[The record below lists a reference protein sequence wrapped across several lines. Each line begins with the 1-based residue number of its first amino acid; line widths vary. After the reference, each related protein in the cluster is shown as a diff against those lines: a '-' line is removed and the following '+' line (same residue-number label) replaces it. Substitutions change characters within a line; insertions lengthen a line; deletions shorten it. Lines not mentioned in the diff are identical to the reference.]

1 MLEFPTSDEYVLTW
15 PPLVLDRGIAAND
28 CTIFHAI
35 SRLSLTSIS
44 LNAFV
49 PPSSQCFI
57 TLDQPSPLSSFHFLF
72 FSFHSYLSLLTV
84 YHLYLGWTDSTTL
97 LHPPPLPPSSSLSI
111 PLRRSSNSRS
121 LPAAFQ
127 SRDAFIVSADRETAS
142 RDNCEI
148 LIITRKRGALG
159 VAQLGHLRSRIT
171 SRHTGTRHRT
181 SFVRSRADARNERGK
196 TISFM
201 PVYAALNNIVMQN
214 SSRWDGV
221 NAAALISW
229 SIFGRFDRCRS

>member
-1 MLEFPTSDEYVLTW
+1 MPSSLHPRNVSLPSTNHRPS
-15 PPLVLDRGIAAND
+15 PHS
-28 CTIFHAI
+28 IFYSFLSI
-35 SRLSLTSIS
+35 RICLSLRFTTSIS
-44 LNAFV
+44 GEPIPSRFHD
-49 PPSSQCFI
+49 PPSP
-57 TLDQPSPLSSFHFLF
+57 TTTTSF
-72 FSFHSYLSLLTV
+72 LL
-84 YHLYLGWTDSTTL
+84 
-97 LHPPPLPPSSSLSI
+97 

-214 SSRWDGV
+214 SSR
-221 NAAALISW
+221 
-229 SIFGRFDRCRS
+229 

>member
-1 MLEFPTSDEYVLTW
+1 MFHYPRPTIAPLLIPFFILFFPFVSVSPYGL
-15 PPLVLDRGIAAND
+15 PPLSRVNR
-28 CTIFHAI
+28 FHD
-35 SRLSLTSIS
+35 
-44 LNAFV
+44 
-49 PPSSQCFI
+49 PPSP
-57 TLDQPSPLSSFHFLF
+57 TTTTSF
-72 FSFHSYLSLLTV
+72 LL
-84 YHLYLGWTDSTTL
+84 
-97 LHPPPLPPSSSLSI
+97 

-214 SSRWDGV
+214 SSR
-221 NAAALISW
+221 
-229 SIFGRFDRCRS
+229 

>member
-1 MLEFPTSDEYVLTW
+1 MPSSLHPRNVSLPSTNHRPS
-15 PPLVLDRGIAAND
+15 PHS
-28 CTIFHAI
+28 IFYSFLSI
-35 SRLSLTSIS
+35 RICLSLRFTTSVSGEPIPS
-44 LNAFV
+44 RFHD
-49 PPSSQCFI
+49 PPSPTTTF
-57 TLDQPSPLSSFHFLF
+57 LS
-72 FSFHSYLSLLTV
+72 
-84 YHLYLGWTDSTTL
+84 
-97 LHPPPLPPSSSLSI
+97 SSSLSI

>member
-1 MLEFPTSDEYVLTW
+1 MPSSLHPRNVSLPSTNHRPS
-15 PPLVLDRGIAAND
+15 PHS
-28 CTIFHAI
+28 IFYSFLSI
-35 SRLSLTSIS
+35 RICLSLRFTTSIS
-44 LNAFV
+44 GEPIPSRFHD
-49 PPSSQCFI
+49 PPSPTTTS
-57 TLDQPSPLSSFHFLF
+57 LSSS
-72 FSFHSYLSLLTV
+72 SF
-84 YHLYLGWTDSTTL
+84 
-97 LHPPPLPPSSSLSI
+97 SI

>member
-1 MLEFPTSDEYVLTW
+1 MFHYPRPTIA
-15 PPLVLDRGIAAND
+15 PLLIP
-28 CTIFHAI
+28 F
-35 SRLSLTSIS
+35 
-44 LNAFV
+44 
-49 PPSSQCFI
+49 FI
-57 TLDQPSPLSSFHFLF
+57 LF
-72 FSFHSYLSLLTV
+72 FPFVSVSPYGLPSLSRVNRFHLA
-84 YHLYLGWTDSTTL
+84 STTL

-214 SSRWDGV
+214 SSR
-221 NAAALISW
+221 
-229 SIFGRFDRCRS
+229 

>member
-1 MLEFPTSDEYVLTW
+1 MPSSLHPRNVSLPSTNHRPS
-15 PPLVLDRGIAAND
+15 PHS
-28 CTIFHAI
+28 IFYSFLSI
-35 SRLSLTSIS
+35 RICLSLRFTTSIS
-44 LNAFV
+44 GEPIPSRFHD
-49 PPSSQCFI
+49 PPSPI
-57 TLDQPSPLSSFHFLF
+57 
-72 FSFHSYLSLLTV
+72 
-84 YHLYLGWTDSTTL
+84 
-97 LHPPPLPPSSSLSI
+97 SLSI

-214 SSRWDGV
+214 SSR
-221 NAAALISW
+221 
-229 SIFGRFDRCRS
+229 